1 MGTAAAADVYYIGL
15 RCEGTVSGDYSAM
28 WKVSITDAPTFT
40 ATSADLKV
48 AAGNQKKTFTKFED
62 ATEGKWVGAGALG
75 VGSTAKPGIP
85 DPRWDTITASFEV
98 EAGNGFSVEINK
110 ASVTAEV
117 VAEADLNDEYGKP
130 LNLEAR
136 SLILYGEVAKKTDS
150 TGTAPNVVAATWSA
164 LAAAS
169 TDVFPAY
176 SWQVPSNAEV
186 GEVHYAAVRA
196 VDGTNLYVALFE
208 CVVKA
213 TPAPAPEEEEEESS
227 GVMGAAITT
236 ALVTAA
242 IAAALFFFVL

>member
-1 MGTAAAADVYYIGL
+1 
-15 RCEGTVSGDYSAM
+15 M
-28 WKVSITDAPTFT
+28 WKVSITDAPTF
-40 ATSADLKV
+40 AAKSADLKV
-48 AAGNQKKTFTKFED
+48 APANQKAAFTKFED

-75 VGSTAKPGIP
+75 VGTATKPGIP

-98 EAGNGFSVEINK
+98 SAGNGFSVEINK

-117 VAEADLNDEYGKP
+117 VKEADLNDEYGKP

-136 SLILYGEVAKKTDS
+136 SLILFGEVAKL
-150 TGTAPNVVAATWSA
+150 TASAAGPPVVAASWSA
-164 LAAAS
+164 LPAA
-169 TDVFPAY
+169 TTTEFPAY
-176 SWQVPSNAEV
+176 SWQVPSGAAV

-196 VDGTNLYVALFE
+196 VDGTKNYVALFE

-213 TPAPAPEEEEEESS
+213 TPAPAPEPEEDESS
-227 GVMGAAITT
+227 GVMGAVITT

>member
-1 MGTAAAADVYYIGL
+1 
-15 RCEGTVSGDYSAM
+15 M

-48 AAGNQKKTFTKFED
+48 APGNQKAAFTKFED
-62 ATEGKWVGAGALG
+62 ATEGKWVGAGAAG
-75 VGSTAKPGIP
+75 VGTATAPGIP

-98 EAGNGFSVEINK
+98 EAGNGFSVEISK
-110 ASVTAEV
+110 TGVTAEV

-136 SLILYGEVAKKTDS
+136 SLILFGEVAKL
-150 TGTAPNVVAATWSA
+150 TASAAGPPVVAASWSA
-164 LAAAS
+164 LPAATA
-169 TDVFPAY
+169 TEFPAY
-176 SWQVPSNAEV
+176 SWQVPSGAAV

-196 VDGTNLYVALFE
+196 VDGTKKYVALFE

-213 TPAPAPEEEEEESS
+213 TPAPAPEPEEEES
-227 GVMGAAITT
+227 GVMGAVITT